1 MEFALSWERKRE
13 GTECLVDASI
23 FDSFA
28 KEDIITVIS
37 EVSFLFVSTE
47 WFLTVVG
54 TPLYVHIFLTL
65 SH

>member
-1 MEFALSWERKRE
+1 MEFVLSWERKRK
-13 GTECLVDASI
+13 GTEVDASI